1 MMFLLYFHVMI
12 SSSVQSIATVD
23 MSSGK
28 TFQKEYSPSR
38 STFLL
43 VNQHLRRAKILK
55 GKAIFKGKGQSLSF
69 FKMKWCRSIGLRNLF
84 VWYQTWSMIFFVNL
98 FFSRGWSFKMES
110 KVRNEHRNDETTLHG
125 TDPSGQLYLHI
136 VSIAEGDFFEGNGI

>member
-1 MMFLLYFHVMI
+1 
-12 SSSVQSIATVD
+12 
-23 MSSGK
+23 
-28 TFQKEYSPSR
+28 
-38 STFLL
+38 
-43 VNQHLRRAKILK
+43 
-55 GKAIFKGKGQSLSF
+55 
-69 FKMKWCRSIGLRNLF
+69 
-84 VWYQTWSMIFFVNL
+84 MIFFVNL